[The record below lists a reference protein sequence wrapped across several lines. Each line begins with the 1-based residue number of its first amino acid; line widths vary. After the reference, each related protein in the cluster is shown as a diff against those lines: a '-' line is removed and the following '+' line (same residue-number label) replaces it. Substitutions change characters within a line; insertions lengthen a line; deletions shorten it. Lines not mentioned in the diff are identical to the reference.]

1 MTAAEQKRFER
12 LATAIR
18 RICNYRTPLQLRR
31 ESERS
36 YGLGYEEALEYAYEN
51 MRNEAMAVRSLV
63 RPKKRKP
70 AADPA
75 SSSASHLPAQEQG

>member
-18 RICNYRTPLQLRR
+18 RICAYQTPRQL
-31 ESERS
+31 ERS
-36 YGLGYEEALEYAYEN
+36 SGRAYGLQYCEALEYAYEN

-63 RPKKRKP
+63 RPKRR
-70 AADPA
+70 
-75 SSSASHLPAQEQG
+75 SASATAPVAVDPVAGVATE